1 MDLDALPDD
10 PLERLE
16 AYRRER
22 RLEEERRRVAL
33 VRFKRDL
40 GEPLTEQ
47 DLIVEA
53 YSPHGTA
60 GGCPA
65 TAFFLGSR

>member
-22 RLEEERRRVAL
+22 RLEEERLRVA
-33 VRFKRDL
+33 VVKFKRDL

-53 YSPHGTA
+53 YSPYGT
-60 GGCPA
+60 GQSC
-65 TAFFLGSR
+65 TARFLPQGH